1 MKLDPGT
8 RLGPYEI
15 VARIGA
21 GGMGEVYRGRD
32 TRLERSVA
40 VKVLPGEFA
49 ANAMLRQRFEREA
62 RAISQLNHPNICT
75 LHDVGTDRGVQ
86 YLVMELIDGES
97 LADRIARG
105 PLPLPA
111 VLEYGAQIA
120 EALEAAHRAGI
131 VHRDLKP
138 GNIMLTKS
146 GAKLLDFGLA
156 RAAENREA
164 IDPHAPTTAQSP
176 EQKPLTAEGTIVGTF
191 QYMAPE
197 QLEGEEA
204 DRRTDIFA
212 LGCVLYEMLTG
223 RRAFDGKTRTSLMAA
238 IVGGEPRPMRE
249 LQPLTPVTLEH
260 VIARCLEKNR
270 DDRWQTA
277 RDVARELAWIAE
289 APAVVSIKPAESAR
303 RVLLPLFALLV
314 IAVAIAGATWWR
326 RPAAVERTTSMRF
339 VIPPPEG
346 RRYADAQISPDGTM
360 LAASSYGSGGGSAP
374 TIWLRPMDSLEARQ
388 VPGTERALNV
398 FWSPDGKWLG
408 FFSDGKLKKLNV
420 GSGDIETICDTRGM
434 QPRGAAW
441 SEDGTI
447 VFAHTNGALQRVS
460 ANGGR
465 VEPATSL
472 DTKLEETSHRF
483 PSFLP
488 GGREFLY
495 LARGTDL
502 EQQGVYLASLDSP
515 VRTRVMNARSA
526 VVVAPPD
533 LLLFV
538 SNNVL
543 YAQRLDLKERRVT
556 GDPVKI
562 AEGVDHTSGTGRA
575 FFSVSNHGS
584 LVFFPNHEDEFAPA
598 WVDASGNEQQAIDFR
613 ARSFALSP
621 DATRI
626 ACNVADP
633 ANGTGDVWIYDLVRR
648 TPLRLTADPRWD
660 QGPVWSP
667 DGRSV
672 IYRAAR
678 NAGSQIIRASA
689 NGDAAEE
696 TLYVEPHGGL
706 AAPLAVS
713 PDGTLLVFERYGS
726 ATKTDLWALPL
737 APPRKPYPLLASS
750 FNDGRA
756 ARFHPSGR
764 WLAFLSDDIGTGEVY
779 VQRFEQGRLAGM
791 KVPVSRGGGGVPR
804 WSRDGKQLFFVSG
817 GKVTSVRW
825 DEANGT
831 PGEPRALFD
840 VGYAEGLEPAP
851 DGTRFLL
858 GRISAGAFAPLTV
871 VLNWTAELEQR

>member
-1 MKLDPGT
+1 MKLDRGT

-15 VARIGA
+15 IAPIGA

-40 VKVLPGEFA
+40 VKVLPAAFA

-75 LHDVGTDRGVQ
+75 LHDVGSDRGVQ
-86 YLVMELIDGES
+86 YLVMELIDGET
-97 LADRIARG
+97 LADRVARG
-105 PLPLPA
+105 PLPLAA

-156 RAAENREA
+156 RAADHRDA
-164 IDPHAPTTAQSP
+164 IDPQAPTTAQSP
-176 EQKPLTAEGTIVGTF
+176 DQKPLTAEGTIVGTF

-197 QLEGEEA
+197 QLQGEEA

-223 RRAFDGKTRTSLMAA
+223 RRAFEGKTRTSLVAA
-238 IVGGEPRPMRE
+238 IIGGEPRPMRE

-260 VIARCLEKNR
+260 VLSRCLEKNR

-289 APAVVSIKPAESAR
+289 GPAVPSMKPAGGAR
-303 RVLLPLFALLV
+303 RLALPLLALLV
-314 IAVAIAGATWWR
+314 IAAALAGAMSWR
-326 RPAAVERTTSMRF
+326 RPEPVERTASMRF

-346 RRYADAQISPDGTM
+346 GRYADAQLSPDGTM
-360 LAASSYGSGGGSAP
+360 LAASSHGSGGGGAQ
-374 TIWLRPMDSLEARQ
+374 TIWLRPMGSLEARQ
-388 VPGTERALNV
+388 VPGTERAFNV

-434 QPRGAAW
+434 EPRGAAW

-447 VFAHTNGALQRVS
+447 LFAHTNGPLQRVA
-460 ANGGR
+460 ANGGK

-495 LARGTDL
+495 LARGTDV

-515 VRTRVMNARSA
+515 GRTRMMNARSA

-533 LLLFV
+533 FLLFV

-543 YAQRLDLKERRVT
+543 YAQRFDVRERRVT
-556 GDPVKI
+556 GDAVKI
-562 AEGVDHTSGTGRA
+562 AENVEHTSGTGRA
-575 FFSVSNHGS
+575 FFSVSHKGS
-584 LVFFPNHEDEFAPA
+584 IVFFPSHDDVPAPA
-598 WVDASGNEQQAIDFR
+598 WIDASGKEQQAIDFR
-613 ARSFALSP
+613 PRTFTLSP

-626 ACNVADP
+626 ACEVSDP

-660 QGPVWSP
+660 QAPVWLP

-678 NAGSQIIRASA
+678 SGGSQLIRVSA

-696 TLYVEPHGGL
+696 ALYVEPYGGV
-706 AAPLAVS
+706 AVPLVVS
-713 PDGTLLVFERYGS
+713 PDGALLVFNRYGGTTRS
-726 ATKTDLWALPL
+726 DLWALPL
-737 APPRKPYPLLASS
+737 APPRKPYPLLTTS
-750 FNDGRA
+750 FNEGRT

-779 VQRFEQGRLAGM
+779 VQRFEQGKLSGM

-804 WSRDGKQLFFVSG
+804 WSHDGKQLFFVSG
-817 GKVTSVRW
+817 GKMMSVTW
-825 DEANGT
+825 DEANGMA
-831 PGEPRALFD
+831 GEPRPLFD
-840 VGYAEGLEPAP
+840 VGYAQGLDPGP

-858 GRISAGAFAPLTV
+858 GRISPGAFAPLTV
-871 VLNWTAELEQR
+871 VLNWTADVEQR